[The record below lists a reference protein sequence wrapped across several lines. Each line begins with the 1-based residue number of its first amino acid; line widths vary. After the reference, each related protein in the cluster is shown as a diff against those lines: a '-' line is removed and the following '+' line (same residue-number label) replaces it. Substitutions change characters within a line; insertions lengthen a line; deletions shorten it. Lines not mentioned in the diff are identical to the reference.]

1 MKITNL
7 FLPFDVFIRHKFSSR
22 FLRGYR
28 SVLDVGGS
36 LREIKKFV
44 KVDKFKTADIQKGA
58 DILFDGTK
66 LPLKDNSFE
75 VVISLDTLE
84 HIKKN
89 NRKDFTKE
97 LLRVAEKKVIL
108 AAPLGT
114 KKHIAFEKNLIKKL
128 KAEKKKIP
136 NYLKEHIVNGLPVLE
151 EIKDLV
157 SKEYSW
163 KIYFSG
169 NLNFTDKLF
178 RLHLFETRNP
188 IFNRLFYYFKFLI
201 NLTCNLFLYSVLVN
215 LPFSQ
220 SINRF
225 YLIIKKEKN
234 N

>member
-7 FLPFDVFIRHKFSSR
+7 FLPFDVFIRHKFISQ
-22 FLRGYR
+22 FLRGCR

-36 LREIKKFV
+36 LREVGKFV

-58 DILFDGTK
+58 DILFDGIK
-66 LPLKDNSFE
+66 LLLKDNAFE
-75 VVISLDTLE
+75 VVVSLDTLE
-84 HIKKN
+84 HIKRN
-89 NRKDFTKE
+89 NRKDFIKE

-128 KAEKKKIP
+128 KAEKKEIP
-136 NYLKEHIVNGLPVLE
+136 SYLREHVVNGLPNLE

-157 SKEYSW
+157 SGEYSW

-169 NLNFTDKLF
+169 NLDFTDKFF

-188 IFNRLFYYFKFLI
+188 ILNRLFYYFKFLI
-201 NLTCNLFLYSVLVN
+201 NAAGNLFLYPFLIN

-225 YLIIKKEKN
+225 YLIIKKN